1 MQITGLH
8 ILEVFDSRVQL
19 FELIA
24 GDGQLF
30 ALLLDELSRGF
41 AHEAG
46 VIELGFA
53 ALDIAT
59 ACSAISSAARRS

>member
-1 MQITGLH
+1 MQTGATFFYTNSKKSPPKFRQRFPAMQITGLH

-30 ALLLDELSRGF
+30 ALLLDELSPG
-41 AHEAG
+41 
-46 VIELGFA
+46 L
-53 ALDIAT
+53 
-59 ACSAISSAARRS
+59 CS